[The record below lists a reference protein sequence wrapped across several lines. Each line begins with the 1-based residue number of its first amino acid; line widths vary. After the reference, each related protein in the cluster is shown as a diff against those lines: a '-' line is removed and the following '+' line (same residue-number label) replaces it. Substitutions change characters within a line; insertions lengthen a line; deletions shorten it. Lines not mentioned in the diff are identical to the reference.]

1 VTVSPGFLVATA
13 ALMPAKFT
21 LIDFVPLSS
30 PMSAKYS
37 AIARSESGARQR
49 IIERVALAA
58 ASLRVVFWFA
68 VTPCVTPSGN
78 CKNGP
83 AHKYLKLL
91 ASALPQLAIGHN
103 IIINPDWELVMPKD
117 TKPSFEVMGLLT
129 QHNTRWTVSKY
140 KENQI
145 VYAQGDPAD
154 SVFYVHRG
162 KVKVTVISKL
172 GKEAIV
178 AIRGPDEFCGE
189 GAMTGTPLRLDTT
202 TTMSTCEIIRLE
214 NETVVRLLH
223 QDSEFADYFLAHLLT
238 RAARV
243 EADLLNQLVNPSEM
257 RLARALLL
265 LANYGNDLSPEPL
278 PVKVNQE
285 TLAALIGTTRSRV
298 NFFMNKFRK
307 LGLIK
312 YNGKLEVQKALL
324 NFVLNERP
332 HIES

>member
-1 VTVSPGFLVATA
+1 MQPHEKHVSFDVMRFLSQR
-13 ALMPAKFT
+13 P
-21 LIDFVPLSS
+21 IDG
-30 PMSAKYS
+30 K
-37 AIARSESGARQR
+37 
-49 IIERVALAA
+49 
-58 ASLRVVFWFA
+58 
-68 VTPCVTPSGN
+68 
-78 CKNGP
+78 
-83 AHKYLKLL
+83 
-91 ASALPQLAIGHN
+91 
-103 IIINPDWELVMPKD
+103 
-117 TKPSFEVMGLLT
+117 
-129 QHNTRWTVSKY
+129 VSIY
-140 KENQI
+140 HENQI
-145 VYAQGDPAD
+145 VYSQGDPAD

-189 GAMTGTPLRLDTT
+189 GALTGTPLRLDTT
-202 TTMSTCEIIRLE
+202 TAMSACEIIRLE

-265 LANYGNDLSPEPL
+265 LANYGNDLGPEPL

-324 NFVLNERP
+324 DFVLNERP